1 MVVCDSRNVST
12 DPRTELEATL
22 AARQELGPG
31 HDEELISGFLERL
44 ENRLGQRGPRPPRP
58 HDPNVTAGMRF
69 ALTIISLVAGIPI
82 TAIALTQ
89 SGLSAL
95 VVCWLG
101 IVLVNLVFSRGSR

>member
-1 MVVCDSRNVST
+1 MTD

-22 AARQELGPG
+22 AARQELGSG

-44 ENRLGQRGPRPPRP
+44 EGRLGERRGRTPAPKP
-58 HDPNVTAGMRF
+58 HDPYVTPGMRF

-89 SGLSAL
+89 SGLAAL

-101 IVLVNLVFSRGSR
+101 IVLVNVVFSRGSR